1 MTISISAGPGRLAGH
16 VHQRDPAAADGAADI
31 KRSETQ
37 SGHGGPG
44 SATLRAWRSAVF
56 WGYSSWDSL
65 WSTMDYGK
73 IHHF

>member
-1 MTISISAGPGRLAGH
+1 MSIDHSSHDHINLAGPGRLAGH

-44 SATLRAWRSAVF
+44 SATLCAWDRRF
-56 WGYSSWDSL
+56 LGL
-65 WSTMDYGK
+65 L
-73 IHHF
+73 